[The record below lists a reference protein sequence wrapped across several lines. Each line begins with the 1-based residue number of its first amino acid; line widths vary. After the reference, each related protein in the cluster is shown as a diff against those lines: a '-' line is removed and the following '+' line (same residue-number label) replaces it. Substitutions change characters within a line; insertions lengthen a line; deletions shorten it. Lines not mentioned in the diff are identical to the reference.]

1 MPYFKGPFGLN
12 PQKTHQ
18 GAGHT
23 GVVETYAI
31 HPLDQNA
38 YFRGTPVKLA
48 GRTNPHG
55 IPYVVIAEPGD
66 PLIGPVT
73 EWEYIPTRDGHNY
86 VQGGPALVKVV
97 VDPNMRY
104 HVMVDASLD
113 IHDYKCHANL
123 TCETGDK
130 CYGLSCVEID
140 VATVGPEP
148 DKQVRIHR
156 TVQAPWAELDDFCK
170 ANGKRIVEVSINSHQ
185 NIAGY
190 ADCPS
195 DLWDDECV
203 GPDLKPSGDVDGDGI
218 PNSEDD
224 EPFSPAPD
232 TDGDGVPD
240 PIDPEPDNPD
250 ITGIDADGDGEDAG
264 TDPDDNDPDVTS
276 ETGGDGSGKKEAE

>member
-1 MPYFKGPFGLN
+1 MPYFNGPFGLN

-55 IPYVVIAEPGD
+55 IPYVALAEPGD
-66 PLIGPVT
+66 ALIGAVT

-86 VQGGPALVKVV
+86 IQGGPALVKVV
-97 VDPNMRY
+97 VDPMMRY
-104 HVMVDASLD
+104 HVMVDADLD

-123 TCETGDK
+123 TAETGDR

-140 VATVGPEP
+140 PATITADPSA
-148 DKQVRIHR
+148 QVRIHR
-156 TVQAPWAELDDFCK
+156 TVQAPWAELDEWCS
-170 ANGKRIVEVSINSHQ
+170 ANGKRIVEVSINAHQ
-185 NIAGY
+185 NTAGY

-195 DLWDDECV
+195 DLWTDECV
-203 GPDLKPSGDVDGDGI
+203 GPG
-218 PNSEDD
+218 
-224 EPFSPAPD
+224 PD
-232 TDGDGVPD
+232 TDGDNVGDAIDAD
-240 PIDPEPDNPD
+240 PNDPNV
-250 ITGIDADGDGEDAG
+250 TGIDADGDGADRAVDA
-264 TDPDDNDPDVTS
+264 DDNDPNVQ
-276 ETGGDGSGKKEAE
+276 